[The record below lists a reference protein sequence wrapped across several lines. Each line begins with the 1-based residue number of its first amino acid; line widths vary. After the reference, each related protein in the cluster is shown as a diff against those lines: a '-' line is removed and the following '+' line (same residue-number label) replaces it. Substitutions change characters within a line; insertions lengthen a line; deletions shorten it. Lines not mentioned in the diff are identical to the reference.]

1 MVSIIIECLHSEK
14 QCIWLSEGARGPAFG
29 QQGLCAPFFVEMPR
43 PLVCP
48 SAHAM
53 YG

>member
-1 MVSIIIECLHSEK
+1 MVYIIIECLHSEK
-14 QCIWLSEGARGPAFG
+14 QYVWLSEGARGPVFG
-29 QQGLCAPFFVEMPR
+29 QQGLCVPFFVGMPE

-48 SAHAM
+48 AVHAM